1 MSKFRKKIK
10 KYLTEEKL
18 ISKDKYVSM
27 SEGLS
32 QEEIDENFEYL
43 PADPSRGIYGE
54 CFYSIEKPDEEE
66 YNEVLLF
73 KLCRKQDETNELL
86 TSIKKMLTFF
96 TVITI
101 ISMIFGFIIGFY
113 SVCSQL

>member
-1 MSKFRKKIK
+1 MPSIK
-10 KYLTEEKL
+10 PRIRKYLTEEKL
-18 ISKDKYVSM
+18 ISKNTYVSM

-32 QEEIDENFEYL
+32 QEEIDENFAHL

-66 YNEVLLF
+66 YNEALLF
-73 KLCRKQDETNELL
+73 KLCRKQDETNKLL

-101 ISMIFGFIIGFY
+101 ISMIFGFIGFC